1 MAKKKAAA
9 MPADEPVA
17 KPATKPAS
25 YVEKVAK
32 KLDMTIE
39 ELEPYRSLLR
49 KGERFYPV
57 DYVVKQIKNERKSG

>member
-9 MPADEPVA
+9 
-17 KPATKPAS
+17 KPTDGAAPKPAS
-25 YVEKVAK
+25 YAAQVAK

-57 DYVVKQIKNERKSG
+57 DYVVKQIKNERKSS